1 VNAKSA
7 SHDILFAD
15 NVVDPQALN
24 EVDPASKL
32 DYSSRLSQRHAV
44 FASHNLF
51 LVAVQKTSLR

>member
-24 EVDPASKL
+24 EVDPASK
-32 DYSSRLSQRHAV
+32 
-44 FASHNLF
+44 
-51 LVAVQKTSLR
+51 